1 MDLVQFYTDQN
12 NNINNNNKKKNNH
25 EKYITYILKIICHNY
40 NVKKFKEN
48 LIIIRITET

>member
-1 MDLVQFYTDQN
+1 MDLVKFYTDQN
-12 NNINNNNKKKNNH
+12 NTINNNKKKNNH
-25 EKYITYILKIICHNY
+25 EKYITYILKIISHNY